1 MRFRNFYNMSKC
13 NPTRSS
19 MITGLYHGDSNSIS
33 FVPLLKDAGY
43 HTIMSGKEHFDSWVP
58 QECYFAKT
66 FDHSFT
72 FWATTEY
79 FVPPADTFERPF
91 YLDGR
96 KLLTSEIEAEIL
108 PKYKTDFITDYA
120 IRWLNEIIPKKEP
133 FFLLLPYHA
142 AHYPLQARPEDIAK
156 YRGSY
161 LNGWDLIR
169 QERYE
174 KMQTLGILD
183 SATQLSPPEENTNR
197 FRKASY
203 QDFSEERT
211 NFPLYHTWSSLTEIE
226 KEHKDLEMAVYAA
239 MIDRMDQNI
248 GRIIQRVE
256 QAGQLDNTI
265 FIFFSDNGSCPF
277 DSNVDFAIPPGPAD
291 SYRCLS
297 PPWANVGNTPYR
309 LYKQNGHEGGAKTH
323 CIVSYPPLI
332 RKGSFTDE
340 IGHVVDIFPTIL
352 ELAGISY
359 PNQDEAKTTQKLAGR
374 SLVPAFM
381 GRQLEGN
388 PYFISGTSEA
398 FRMYRKGDWKL
409 VFFF

>member
-1 MRFRNFYNMSKC
+1 
-13 NPTRSS
+13 
-19 MITGLYHGDSNSIS
+19 MIHGCPAIVTLPILLTILLHFGPRLSIL
-33 FVPLLKDAGY
+33 FLLL
-43 HTIMSGKEHFDSWVP
+43 IP
-58 QECYFAKT
+58 
-66 FDHSFT
+66 
-72 FWATTEY
+72 
-79 FVPPADTFERPF
+79 FERPF

-120 IRWLNEIIPKKEP
+120 IRWLNEIINKKDP

-161 LNGWDLIR
+161 LKGWDVIR
-169 QERYE
+169 QDRYE
-174 KMQTLGILD
+174 RMQSLGILD
-183 SATQLSPPEENTNR
+183 SATQLSPPEGNTNR

-203 QDFSEERT
+203 QDFQEERSK
-211 NFPLYHTWSSLTEIE
+211 FPLYQNWSSLTEAE
-226 KEHKDLEMAVYAA
+226 KDQKDLEMAVFAA

-256 QAGQLDNTI
+256 DAGQLDNTI

-277 DSNVDFAIPPGPAD
+277 DSNVDFTVPPGPAD

-332 RKGSFTDE
+332 KKGSFTDE
-340 IGHVVDIFPTIL
+340 IAHVVDIFPTIL

-359 PNQDEAKTTQKLAGR
+359 PHEFQTKTTQKLDGR
-374 SLVPAFM
+374 SLLPAFK

-388 PYFISGTSEA
+388 PYYLSGTSEA

-409 VFFF
+409 VKQNNDDWELYDLKSDPTELNNLAQTEQTKYQELITEYQQLKSLQ